1 MKSSGMPSIW
11 INEFHINSIFTVSFR
26 APYTCKQQNKCK
38 VSPYFQPTMHN
49 QFVFSGLG
57 TKRKKCPK
65 RKVKETNVTSTGT
78 SEISAVEIVD
88 EPWIPTCSNK
98 KVQDRNKRDG
108 QQAGSRKTLIVES
121 LIRTS
126 SAINSNSELENHAS
140 PKLRMPP
147 DCKDIIDRT

>member
-57 TKRKKCPK
+57 TERKKCPK
-65 RKVKETNVTSTGT
+65 RKVKETNVTSIGT

-88 EPWIPTCSNK
+88 ENLGFPH
-98 KVQDRNKRDG
+98 VQTKEC
-108 QQAGSRKTLIVES
+108 KTGTRGMDS
-121 LIRTS
+121 
-126 SAINSNSELENHAS
+126 
-140 PKLRMPP
+140 KLVQEKP
-147 DCKDIIDRT
+147 